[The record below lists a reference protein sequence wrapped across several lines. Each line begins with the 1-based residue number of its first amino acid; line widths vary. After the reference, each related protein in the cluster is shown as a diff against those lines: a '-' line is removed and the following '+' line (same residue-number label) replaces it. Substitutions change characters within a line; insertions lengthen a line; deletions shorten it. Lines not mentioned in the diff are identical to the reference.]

1 MMCGKA
7 DVVASLGLQVHS
19 PCDKVEKLHTDGLD
33 HSHRIHE
40 HGRASKGLHSVAIEK
55 ATPLTLPV
63 MNVRRLKTLA
73 ISSLDY
79 STIKISF
86 HYRFNL
92 RLRL

>member
-19 PCDKVEKLHTDGLD
+19 PCDKVEKLHTDGIYY
-33 HSHRIHE
+33 SHRIHE
-40 HGRASKGLHSVAIEK
+40 HGRASKGSHFISIEK

-86 HYRFNL
+86 LYHSNL
-92 RLRL
+92 RLHP